1 MMVTFL
7 ESAGYK
13 GGMEVV
19 QQTPQN
25 VGLANERGDAAHL
38 TVMGYGMGDNKRE
51 GLISI
56 VRSP

>member
-1 MMVTFL
+1 MMITFL
-7 ESAGYK
+7 ESAGYI
-13 GGMEVV
+13 GGIEVV

-38 TVMGYGMGDNKRE
+38 TVMGCGVGDNKRK
-51 GLISI
+51 GPLRI